1 MQELRF
7 NSLLVKWTYRRVG
20 EGLAALHDMIALRNP
35 SPQEVFIQILKEK
48 PKWSGEW
55 DATVYCRDRGIR
67 FGIVDEASILLS
79 FGTWIREAP

>member
-20 EGLAALHDMIALRNP
+20 GLHDMITRRNP
-35 SPQEVFIQILKEK
+35 SPKEVFIQILKEK
-48 PKWSGEW
+48 PKWSGEC

-79 FGTWIREAP
+79 FGTWIREPA